1 MTDLSQLY
9 DPPSDLARYKQLA
22 HLDDHAR
29 NFIALS
35 PFLVIASGG
44 VDGADCSPRGDAPGF
59 VQVLDA
65 HTLLIPDRRGNNR
78 LDTLQNVQA
87 RPEIGLLF
95 FVPGIN
101 ETLRV
106 NGRAEIVTDAALL
119 APLAAQ
125 GKMPGSALRVTVTQM
140 YFHCGKALLRSK
152 LWQPE
157 SQVTRSAFPS
167 LGRVIADQVQGVD
180 GTQADVYL
188 EESYKNRLY

>member
-9 DPPSDLARYKQLA
+9 DPPSDLARNKQLA
-22 HLDDHAR
+22 HLDAHAR
-29 NFIALS
+29 SFIALS

-44 VDGADCSPRGDAPGF
+44 VDGTDCSPRGDAPGF

-101 ETLRV
+101 ETLRI

-125 GKMPGSALRVTVTQM
+125 GKIPGSALRVMVTQM

-157 SQVTRSAFPS
+157 SQVARSAFPS

-180 GTQADVYL
+180 GAQADVYL

>member
-9 DPPSDLARYKQLA
+9 DPPSDLARNKQLA

-65 HTLLIPDRRGNNR
+65 QTLLIPDRRGNNR

-101 ETLRV
+101 ETLRI
-106 NGRAEIVTDAALL
+106 NGRAEIVSDAALL

-125 GKMPGSALRVTVTQM
+125 GKIPGTALRVIVTQM

-157 SQVTRSAFPS
+157 SQVPRSAFPS

-180 GTQADVYL
+180 GAQADIYL